1 MSRFTELKSKSKSS
15 FKTLTD
21 KLDKIADGNS
31 EAKSYQ
37 DDRFWRAQV
46 DKAGNGHA
54 RIRFLPATDGET
66 IPWVKYFSHGFKDV
80 GGWYI
85 ENCRTSIGEK
95 DPVADANNVLW
106 ETGLEANKNLARDR
120 KRRLHYVSN
129 ILVIDDPEHPE
140 NNGKVF
146 LFKYGK
152 KIFDKINDKMHPEF
166 EDDVAVNPFD
176 FWEGANFKLRIRKV
190 EGYTN
195 YDKSEFET
203 PEAVHDD
210 DETIEN
216 LWKIEHALKPFLEAD
231 FYKPYTVLKEKF
243 ERVIGLT
250 SEHDARITAEDLEPE
265 DNDVPIGG
273 EDTETV
279 PDSEEAPGDVMDFFD
294 KLANED

>member
-1 MSRFTELKSKSKSS
+1 MSGFTELKKKSKSN
-15 FKTLTD
+15 FKNLSTELE
-21 KLDKIADGNS
+21 KIADGNS

-54 RIRFLPATDGET
+54 RIRFLPAIEEET
-66 IPWVKYFSHGFKDV
+66 IPWVKYFSHGFKDI

-129 ILVIDDPEHPE
+129 ILVIDDPENPE
-140 NNGKVF
+140 NNSKVF

-152 KIFDKINDKMHPEF
+152 KIFDKINDVMHPEF
-166 EDDVAVNPFD
+166 ADEEAINPFD

-190 EGYTN
+190 DGFTN
-195 YDKSEFET
+195 YDKSEFESVKVLH
-203 PEAVHDD
+203 ED
-210 DETIEN
+210 DEALEK
-216 LWKIEHALKPFLEAD
+216 LWATEYPLKPFLEEEN
-231 FYKPYTVLKEKF
+231 YKPYSLLKEKF
-243 ERVIGLT
+243 EKVIGLNND
-250 SEHDARITAEDLEPE
+250 HDARITAEDLEPE
-265 DNDVPIGG
+265 DDDIPIGG
-273 EDTETV
+273 EDEVTV